1 MGVAR
6 GGSSVGDGGN
16 AVGNDLYRETSGN
29 RGTVGGVTTTIR
41 SVSQVE
47 KLLRGQNQEGG
58 LVVPRCDR

>member
-1 MGVAR
+1 M
-6 GGSSVGDGGN
+6 GDGGN